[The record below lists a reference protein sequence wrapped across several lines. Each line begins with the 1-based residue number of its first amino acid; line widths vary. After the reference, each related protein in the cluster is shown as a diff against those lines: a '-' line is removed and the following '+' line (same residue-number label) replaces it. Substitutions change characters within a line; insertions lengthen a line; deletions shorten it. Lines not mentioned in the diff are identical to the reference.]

1 MRLPLSAPDIGER
14 EIEYVTRVLRS
25 QRLSLGPAVT
35 QFEDRF
41 AQYIGA
47 RHAIAVNSGTSALHL
62 CVRALGIRAGDAV
75 ITTSFSFVAS
85 VNCILFEG
93 ASPILLDIDP
103 RTLNLDADRV
113 RDFLRRE
120 CTRQADGAVVQR
132 ATGKI
137 IKAILPVHV
146 FGLPCDMQA
155 FTELARE
162 YNLLLLEDACEA
174 IGAEIGGRK
183 AGTFGDAAVFAFYPN
198 KQMTTGE
205 GGMIVTDDLGIAELC
220 RSLRNQGRDANGAWL
235 NHVQLGYNYRL
246 SDIHAALGLAQ
257 LERIAELLA
266 GRREAALTYS
276 RLLEDV
282 DWLELPC
289 ELPDVKRSWFV
300 YVIRFRPD
308 SSGRD
313 GNAPRDLRERVR
325 QSLWQ
330 QGITTQVY
338 FPAIHRQP
346 YFRAYQPHLLELPH
360 TEQAADSC
368 LALPFSS
375 RIGEAEIH
383 FVCDAI
389 ASAMEQSA
397 SPVEAAPQ
405 RHPLHAERAIDRC
418 SSTTAPLA

>member
-25 QRLSLGPAVT
+25 QRLSLGPAVA

-41 AQYIGA
+41 AQYVGA

-62 CVRALGIRAGDAV
+62 CVRAMGIRAGHAV

-103 RTLNLDADRV
+103 RTLNLDANRV
-113 RDFLRRE
+113 QDFLRRE
-120 CTRQADGAVVQR
+120 CMRQADGAVVQR

-198 KQMTTGE
+198 KQITTGE
-205 GGMIVTDDLGIAELC
+205 GGMIVTDDLGIAEMC

-246 SDIHAALGLAQ
+246 SEIHAALGLAQ

-266 GRREAALTYS
+266 GRREAALTYT
-276 RLLEDV
+276 RLLERADL
-282 DWLELPC
+282 LELPC
-289 ELPDVKRSWFV
+289 EQPDVKRSWFV
-300 YVIRFRPD
+300 YVIRFR
-308 SSGRD
+308 
-313 GNAPRDLRERVR
+313 GNSPREARERVR
-325 QSLWQ
+325 QSLLQ

-346 YFRAYQPHLLELPH
+346 YFRAYQPHRLELPH
-360 TEQAADSC
+360 TEQAADTC

-389 ASAMEQSA
+389 ASALEECA
-397 SPVEAAPQ
+397 SPAEAAP
-405 RHPLHAERAIDRC
+405 RPHPHAERAVDRC

>member
-1 MRLPLSAPDIGER
+1 MHLPLSEPDIGER

-62 CVRALGIRAGDAV
+62 CVRAMGIRAGDAV

-85 VNCILFEG
+85 VNCVLFEG
-93 ASPILLDIDP
+93 ASPILLDIEP
-103 RTLNLDADRV
+103 RTLNLDPNQV

-120 CTRQADGAVVQR
+120 CTRQAGGAVVQR

-155 FTELARE
+155 FTQLARE

-174 IGAEIGGRK
+174 IGAETGGRR

-205 GGMIVTDDLGIAELC
+205 GGMIVTDDLGIAEMC

-266 GRREAALTYS
+266 GRREAALMYS
-276 RLLEDV
+276 RLLESAEL
-282 DWLELPC
+282 LELPH
-289 ELPDVKRSWFV
+289 EQPGVKRSWFV
-300 YVIRFRPD
+300 YVIRFR
-308 SSGRD
+308 
-313 GNAPRDLRERVR
+313 GNSPRELRERVR
-325 QSLWQ
+325 QALLQ
-330 QGITTQVY
+330 QGITTQIY

-346 YFRAYQPHLLELPH
+346 YFRAYQPQLLELPH

-375 RIGEAEIH
+375 RLGEAEIH

-389 ASAMEQSA
+389 ASALGESA
-397 SPVEAAPQ
+397 LPAPAAPQ
-405 RHPLHAERAIDRC
+405 PHPLHAERAIDRC
-418 SSTTAPLA
+418 SNTTAPLA

>member
-1 MRLPLSAPDIGER
+1 MHLPLSTPDIGER

-25 QRLSLGPAVT
+25 QRLSLGPAVA

-41 AQYIGA
+41 AQYIGG

-62 CVRALGIRAGDAV
+62 CVRAMGIRAGDAV

-103 RTLNLDADRV
+103 RTLNLDANRAH
-113 RDFLRRE
+113 DFLRRE
-120 CTRQADGAVVQR
+120 CVRQADGTVVQR

-198 KQMTTGE
+198 KQITTGE
-205 GGMIVTDDLGIAELC
+205 GGMIVTDDLSIAEMC

-276 RLLEDV
+276 RLLEGADL
-282 DWLELPC
+282 LELPY
-289 ELPDVKRSWFV
+289 EQRDVKRSWFV
-300 YVIRFRPD
+300 YVIRFR
-308 SSGRD
+308 
-313 GNAPRDLRERVR
+313 GNSPRDVRERVR
-325 QSLWQ
+325 QSLLRRA
-330 QGITTQVY
+330 IPTQVY

-383 FVCDAI
+383 FVCAAI
-389 ASAMEQSA
+389 ASALEECA
-397 SPVEAAPQ
+397 SPAEAAPQ
-405 RHPLHAERAIDRC
+405 PHPLHAERAVDRC

>member
-1 MRLPLSAPDIGER
+1 MHLPLSEPDIGER

-62 CVRALGIRAGDAV
+62 CVRAMGIRAGDAV

-85 VNCILFEG
+85 VNCVLFEG
-93 ASPILLDIDP
+93 ASPILLDIEP
-103 RTLNLDADRV
+103 RTLNLDPNQV

-120 CTRQADGAVVQR
+120 CTRQAGGAVVQR

-155 FTELARE
+155 FTQLARE

-174 IGAEIGGRK
+174 IGAETGGRK

-205 GGMIVTDDLGIAELC
+205 GGMIVTDDLGIAEMC

-266 GRREAALTYS
+266 GRREAASMYS
-276 RLLEDV
+276 RLLESAEL
-282 DWLELPC
+282 LELPH
-289 ELPDVKRSWFV
+289 EQPGLKRSWFV
-300 YVIRFRPD
+300 YVIRFR
-308 SSGRD
+308 
-313 GNAPRDLRERVR
+313 GNSPRELRERVR
-325 QSLWQ
+325 QALLQ
-330 QGITTQVY
+330 QGITTQIY

-346 YFRAYQPHLLELPH
+346 YFRAYQPQLLELPH

-375 RIGEAEIH
+375 RLGEAEIH

-389 ASAMEQSA
+389 ASALEESA
-397 SPVEAAPQ
+397 LPAPAAPQ
-405 RHPLHAERAIDRC
+405 PHPLHAERAIDRC
-418 SSTTAPLA
+418 SNTTAPLA